1 MDAVDEMKSE
11 NEAEN
16 RG

>member
-1 MDAVDEMKSE
+1 MIKDQQ
-11 NEAEN
+11 EAEN